1 MRKVSKMETALQKIE
16 KVIKAI
22 KGNKRYQIALYIAL
36 CVIIALGSRVQQ
48 ASVDKQKYTLMM
60 DERVAQISAE
70 YEATIE
76 QMKEDHYA
84 EIVRIVNDYETL
96 TPEDILREEGEYIAK
111 VMYGTARNHSERD
124 QRTLVWCIL
133 NRVDHASFPDT
144 VQGVCQ
150 QNSQWIGYS
159 DDNPVLEDLYD
170 IATKELETWHN
181 GYRPVTEDY
190 VYMSWSSKEIV
201 LRDTYNSTKTTRH
214 WQAG

>member
-1 MRKVSKMETALQKIE
+1 
-16 KVIKAI
+16 
-22 KGNKRYQIALYIAL
+22 
-36 CVIIALGSRVQQ
+36 
-48 ASVDKQKYTLMM
+48 MM

-96 TPEDILREEGEYIAK
+96 TPEDVMREEGEYIAK

-159 DDNPVLEDLYD
+159 DENPVLEGLYD
-170 IATKELETWHN
+170 IAAKELETWHS

>member
-1 MRKVSKMETALQKIE
+1 MRKVSKMEATFQKIE
-16 KVIKAI
+16 NVIKVI
-22 KGNKRYQIALYIAL
+22 KGNKRYQIALYVAL
-36 CVIIALGSRVQQ
+36 CVVIALGSRIQQ
-48 ASVDKQKYTLMM
+48 ASVDKQKYTTMM

-96 TPEDILREEGEYIAK
+96 TPEDIMREEGEYIAK

-144 VQGVCQ
+144 IQGVCQ

-159 DDNPVLEDLYD
+159 DENPVLENLYE
-170 IATKELETWHN
+170 IAVKELETWHS

>member
-22 KGNKRYQIALYIAL
+22 KGNKRYQIALYVAL
-36 CVIIALGSRVQQ
+36 CVIIALGSRIQQ

-96 TPEDILREEGEYIAK
+96 TPEDVMREEGEYIAK

-159 DDNPVLEDLYD
+159 DDNPVLEGLYD
-170 IATKELETWHN
+170 IAAKELETWHS

-190 VYMSWSSKEIV
+190 VYMSWSSREIV

>member
-1 MRKVSKMETALQKIE
+1 MRKVSKMEATFQKIE
-16 KVIKAI
+16 KVIKVI
-22 KGNKRYQIALYIAL
+22 KGNKRYQIALYVAL
-36 CVIIALGSRVQQ
+36 CVVIALGSRIQQ

-96 TPEDILREEGEYIAK
+96 TPEDIMREEGEYIAK

-144 VQGVCQ
+144 IQGVCQ

-159 DDNPVLEDLYD
+159 DENPILEDLYN
-170 IATKELETWHN
+170 IAVKELETWHN